1 MASAIHR
8 AGRPPTNV
16 RVSTAL
22 GLTQTLLI
30 TNHQIAP
37 CVPALTDAGGLILR
51 RRQRQR
57 TVTLNVQALETAIV
71 GLEYAYAPA
80 VMKERRAT
88 YRHAKMDALVT
99 GGA

>member
-22 GLTQTLLI
+22 GLRQILLI
-30 TNHQIAP
+30 TNHLIAP
-37 CVPALTDAGGLILR
+37 CVPALTDGGGLILR

-57 TVTLNVQALETAIV
+57 TVTLNVRVLETVIV
-71 GLEYAYAPA
+71 VLEFAYAPL
-80 VMKERRAT
+80 VMKEKRAT
-88 YRHAKMDALVT
+88 YRHVKKDALVT
-99 GGA
+99 AGA